1 MKLNSDILWFRSNM
15 LGTQFSIFDGG
26 ETSNRPRILSQDK
39 LVNRPRILSQDKL
52 VYSEVTSSLCHK
64 L

>member
-1 MKLNSDILWFRSNM
+1 M

-52 VYSEVTSSLCHK
+52 VNFTLK
-64 L
+64 

>member
-1 MKLNSDILWFRSNM
+1 M

-52 VYSEVTSSLCHK
+52 VNRPRILSQDK
-64 L
+64 LVNFTLK